1 MVDIT
6 SGIIGAESGGNPF
19 LKNPRS
25 SAAGSGQFI
34 DATWLPMI
42 KKYRPDLA
50 AGRSDADILA
60 LRTDPKL
67 GASLGRE
74 MTDRYADENTAFL
87 RRAGIDPTPGNVYLA
102 HFAGPGGAAAIHANP
117 GATVEALLGPRAVAA
132 NPFLRGKTGQDVID
146 WAGRKMTP
154 AQHMAK
160 SLRQRY
166 GSETGE
172 GVTPAA
178 APATGME
185 RLKNALAGKSYDQDK
200 LSDADR
206 LIGRGQDIAS
216 TSGNWIGALGG
227 TILAGVGGYQRDREQ
242 GSKRGHDAAVR
253 EGLSTSTDP
262 ATAARLLM
270 GSSDPKLQA
279 AGIELFSKLAAA
291 ERKGPQ
297 QTDDMREYAFS
308 MAQRQQAGQ
317 RPISFDDWKRAGK
330 PGDVPSGYRATPE
343 GNLAFIPGGPADPAT
358 NSRQVKYTEV
368 QSKAANFGNMM
379 MQAEKDL
386 AAFAGTDAQ
395 GNPKAVQNPKNVF
408 GATRD
413 AVVPFE
419 GLANLMTPDQTQ
431 NYKQLASQWIRAKLR
446 KESGA
451 VIGEEE
457 MEQEFRTYFPQF
469 GDGPKTIAAKAK
481 ARDAA
486 TRGMI
491 AESGGAYQSM
501 FPEQQED
508 ASPRPNAKQ
517 PGAGAPPSPAVQYL
531 RSNPT
536 PEIIAQFDAK
546 YGRGAAQRFLGQPG
560 ARAPQTDPSQFGVS
574 P

>member
-6 SGIIGAESGGNPF
+6 SGIIGVESGGNPY
-19 LKNPRS
+19 LRNPRS
-25 SAAGSGQFI
+25 SAGGSGQFI
-34 DATWLPMI
+34 DSTWLNMV
-42 KKYRPDLA
+42 KKRRPDVA
-50 AGRSDADILA
+50 AGKTDAEILQ
-60 LRTDPKL
+60 LKFDPNL
-67 GASLGRE
+67 SRE
-74 MTDRYADENTAFL
+74 MTQAYADDNTAFL
-87 RRAGIDPTPGNVYLA
+87 QSRGIEATPGNVYLA

-132 NPFLRGKTGQDVID
+132 NPFLQGKTGQDVID

-172 GVTPAA
+172 GTTPAA
-178 APATGME
+178 TPATGMD

-227 TILAGVGGYQRDREQ
+227 TILSGVGGYQREQEQ

-262 ATAARLLM
+262 IAAARLLM

-279 AGIELFSKLAAA
+279 AGVELFTKISATAQ
-291 ERKGPQ
+291 KGSQ

-317 RPISFDDWKRAGK
+317 QPISFDDWKRSGK
-330 PGDVPSGYRATPE
+330 PGDVPSGYRLTAE

-395 GNPKAVQNPKNVF
+395 GNPKTLQSPKNVF

-501 FPEQQED
+501 FPQQPDSQSSAD
-508 ASPRPNAKQ
+508 AGPPSRQ
-517 PGAGAPPSPAVQYL
+517 QVVAPSSPAVDYL

-536 PEIIAQFDAK
+536 PEIIAQFEAK

-560 ARAPQTDPSQFGVS
+560 SSAPRYDPGQFGVS